1 MGQEIYVIS
10 NRDTNSLRNLDLWS
24 QYVDT
29 QDVLPLFEQNA
40 KDYTI
45 ATLDDVDWA
54 TQPEFL
60 KQIVRRESLT
70 TLLML
75 DTKEQYLEFFSL
87 LLDHDQKELLLRC
100 FDYLLSSFAQRK
112 ASVVEPATVVSEMLR
127 LVTKCP
133 VLAISFTRLSSWS
146 CLTEEVTDVLQTN
159 AEILL
164 NAFIQAANTVG
175 AAVIAPFQTVLTRIT
190 ILPISTCGRLV
201 ELIALAVRSPE
212 LALDL
217 LLGSLERESER
228 LVPGRPAVVRH
239 AVRNLV
245 GIAIDH
251 ISEAAEKE
259 KQAKPRED
267 LVDLDFVPGGD
278 AANDYPVIEARFRI
292 DARGGTPENSAH
304 CRLTAVAPPSNAL
317 VSRVYSMDV
326 LVISSTPGTAKFRCL
341 HPPPPFLPSSS
352 WKLTHC
358 GPFVTSKTMLDAIL
372 EFTLKA
378 TTSCPIARLLTPY
391 RASPLP
397 GLFLPLPAIQLPPF
411 PRLNASQSSAV
422 LASLT
427 HPLTC
432 LWGPPGTGKTETIVS
447 ILVAL
452 RAHHPD
458 VRLLVT
464 APTHNAVDNV
474 MLRYLPALSLD
485 DPPPLR
491 VSTEVRKVSP
501 LLLRYTVDA
510 LVGGDDIH
518 SNRAAYN
525 KAKKQVTKATVVF
538 STCSGAGL
546 GLLRGQ
552 RFGAVVVDEASQ
564 LTEPGAVV
572 PLVKG
577 CEKAV
582 VVGDHVQLRP
592 TVGKDAVGV
601 GFEVSLFERVFTA
614 REGDGD
620 GVARR
625 MLDVQYWMHGEIC
638 AVVSGEFYEGRLK
651 TGVDGGA
658 RERGKSGFPWPGGG
672 MVTPGRTGRMVFVE
686 CADPEDVRRDTS
698 KSNQGQAIG
707 CVRVCTLLSE
717 EGAGGEGKG
726 EEKKPSIAVLTGYT
740 AQVTLLTKM
749 LAGLGSHIEVCSV
762 DGFQGREAEIVVFVT
777 VRCNPHQEIGFLKD
791 RRRVNV
797 APTRAKRGVILIGN
811 ESTLTM
817 GTSDPESAD
826 LWKRLLGKMER
837 VKLE

>member
-1 MGQEIYVIS
+1 MPPSKKNYQLYYDDSSFQLYENQRANTWVFIGRGASDDSHNLTTTTTNLGQEIYVIS
-10 NRDTNSLRNLDLWS
+10 NRDTNSLRNLDLWN
-24 QYVDT
+24 QYIDT

-40 KDYTI
+40 KEYTI
-45 ATLDDVDWA
+45 ATLDDVDW
-54 TQPEFL
+54 TTPPEFI
-60 KQIVRRESLT
+60 KQIVRRESLI

-75 DTKEQYLEFFSL
+75 DTKEQYLEVFLF
-87 LLDHDQKELLLRC
+87 LLDHDQKELLIRC
-100 FDYLLSSFAQRK
+100 FDYLLSSFSRRVP
-112 ASVVEPATVVSEMLR
+112 STMEPATVVSEMLR

-133 VLAISFTRLSSWS
+133 VLAISFTGLESWS
-146 CLTEEVTDVLQTN
+146 CLTAEVTDVLRSN

-164 NAFIQAANTVG
+164 SAFIRAANTVG
-175 AAVIAPFQTVLTRIT
+175 AAVIGPFQTVLARIT

-245 GIAIDH
+245 DIAIDH
-251 ISEAAEKE
+251 ISEAAGKE
-259 KQAKPRED
+259 KNGKPRKD

-278 AANDYPVIEARFRI
+278 AANEHPVIEARFRI

-304 CRLTAVAPPSNAL
+304 CRLTAAAPPSNTL
-317 VSRVYSMDV
+317 ISRVYSMDG
-326 LVISSTPGTAKFRCL
+326 LAISPTPGTAKFRCL

-352 WKLTHC
+352 WKFTHC
-358 GPFVTSKTMLDAIL
+358 GPFVTSKTMPDAIL
-372 EFTLKA
+372 EFALGA
-378 TTSCPIARLLTPY
+378 TTSCPIAPLLTPY
-391 RASPLP
+391 RASPRP
-397 GLFLPLPAIQLPPF
+397 GLFLPLPAIHLPPF

-427 HPLTC
+427 HPITC

-458 VRLLVT
+458 ARLLVT

-474 MLRYLPALSLD
+474 MLRYLSSLAPD

-491 VSTEVRKVSP
+491 ISAEVRKVSP
-501 LLLRYTVDA
+501 LLLGYTVDA
-510 LVGGDDIH
+510 LVGGEDIH

-538 STCSGAGL
+538 STCSGAGP

-582 VVGDHVQLRP
+582 LVGDHVQLRP
-592 TVGKDAVGV
+592 TVGEEAVGV
-601 GFEVSLFERVFTA
+601 GFDVSLFEKVFTA
-614 REGDGD
+614 AEGDGE

-625 MLDVQYWMHGEIC
+625 MLDVQYRMHGEILRGG
-638 AVVSGEFYEGRLK
+638 VGR
-651 TGVDGGA
+651 
-658 RERGKSGFPWPGGG
+658 
-672 MVTPGRTGRMVFVE
+672 
-686 CADPEDVRRDTS
+686 
-698 KSNQGQAIG
+698 
-707 CVRVCTLLSE
+707 
-717 EGAGGEGKG
+717 
-726 EEKKPSIAVLTGYT
+726 VL
-740 AQVTLLTKM
+740 
-749 LAGLGSHIEVCSV
+749 
-762 DGFQGREAEIVVFVT
+762 
-777 VRCNPHQEIGFLKD
+777 
-791 RRRVNV
+791 
-797 APTRAKRGVILIGN
+797 
-811 ESTLTM
+811 
-817 GTSDPESAD
+817 
-826 LWKRLLGKMER
+826 
-837 VKLE
+837 